1 MTVSVF
7 NLKIQNIT
15 LKINLRSTLVI
26 MEMKL
31 CSYKRRTAMSDRR
44 RFENALLVALKKG
57 KGHDPRKAGK
67 L

>member
-1 MTVSVF
+1 
-7 NLKIQNIT
+7 
-15 LKINLRSTLVI
+15 
-26 MEMKL
+26 MKGNYKG
-31 CSYKRRTAMSDRR
+31 SYKRRTAMSDRR